1 MRWALLAYVCVGASG
16 VAREY
21 EMDVAGCTPR
31 TFSLNDLK
39 RLLESQRTVWEEF
52 GTERPWWSVL
62 SSEEYDGQN
71 LSTTAAVDFYAT
83 GAAAVYDALQAVD
96 FAVFGGD
103 AAARASSPHLV
114 PWGGGAVGGVALDF
128 GCGVGRLAAAL
139 ATKFSTVI
147 CVDHSATH
155 LDVARTSIARLHPSR
170 SNRVVFVPTE
180 AAGLEAA
187 EAGVDFALSLLTLQ
201 HAVPQV
207 QVAALEHM
215 CDALRVGGLG
225 YAQLLTFYE
234 GSPYVQADC
243 DPARAIGEP
252 GMHLHFLP
260 LAEATRHLAERG
272 CAVLATSRCDGHVRI
287 PNRNSES
294 HCVTFAKLPTR
305 RPEI

>member
-1 MRWALLAYVCVGASG
+1 MGRVWYRKALVVRPQLRRVRRPKPLYNRRS
-16 VAREY
+16 
-21 EMDVAGCTPR
+21 
-31 TFSLNDLK
+31 
-39 RLLESQRTVWEEF
+39 RLLRHGRGGRIRRS
-52 GTERPWWSVL
+52 P
-62 SSEEYDGQN
+62 SSR
-71 LSTTAAVDFYAT
+71 LCS
-83 GAAAVYDALQAVD
+83 LWRRRR
-96 FAVFGGD
+96 
-103 AAARASSPHLV
+103 RASSPHLV